1 MKQKIERV
9 IISGGG
15 TGGHIFPALSIA
27 GALRRRYPDVDI
39 LFVGADDR
47 MEMQRVPA
55 AGYPIVGLP
64 VAGFDRKR
72 LWRNFR
78 TLWLLCKSMRKARRT
93 VRDFRPQIAIG
104 VGGYCSGPTLK
115 AAQRLGVP
123 TLIQEQNGYPGVTNK
138 LLGKKAR
145 AICVA
150 YEGTERFFP
159 ADRIHLTGNPVRASL
174 LDCAL
179 TPAEARSRLGF
190 DPARPLVLVV
200 GGSLGATTVNR
211 AIAAGVDAITG
222 AGASLLWQTG
232 RRDTELAAAATAGNP
247 NARATEFISDM
258 DVAYRA
264 ADLVVSR
271 AGAGSISEL
280 QLLGKATVL
289 VPSPNVTEDHQRKNA
304 MALVARDA
312 AVMVDDADADTQLV
326 PAVTALLADDA
337 RRGAMSRAIAAMA
350 LPDSADRIVDIAEQI
365 IFNTKKH
372 SDA

>member
-1 MKQKIERV
+1 MSKKIERV

-27 GALRRRYPDVDI
+27 GEIKRRNPKAEI
-39 LFVGADDR
+39 LFVGADNR
-47 MEMQRVPA
+47 MEMQRVPD

-64 VAGFDRKR
+64 VAGFDRTR

-78 TLWLLCKSMRKARRT
+78 TIVLLLKSMRLARRT
-93 VRDFRPQIAIG
+93 VRDFRPQLAVG

-115 AAQRLGVP
+115 AAQKLGIP

-138 LLGKKAR
+138 LLAKKAG

-159 ADRIHLTGNPVRASL
+159 ADKIHLTGNPVRSAL
-174 LDCAL
+174 LECTL
-179 TPAEARSRLGF
+179 TPPEAKSRLGF
-190 DPARPLVLVV
+190 DPAKPLVLVV
-200 GGSLGATTVNR
+200 GGSLGASPINH
-211 AIAAGVDAITG
+211 AIAAGVDAITD

-232 RRDTELAAAATAGNP
+232 RRDQELAAKATENNP
-247 NARATEFISDM
+247 DARATEFISEM

-264 ADLVVSR
+264 ADVVVSR

-280 QLLGKATVL
+280 QLLGKCTVL

-304 MALVARDA
+304 LALVAHGA
-312 AVMVDDADADTQLV
+312 ACMVEDSAAAEALV
-326 PAVTALLADDA
+326 PAVLDLLADA
-337 RRGAMSRAIAAMA
+337 GKRRSMSEAIAAMA
-350 LPDSADRIVDIAEQI
+350 LPDSAARIVDIAETLI
-365 IFNTKKH
+365 
-372 SDA
+372 D

>member
-1 MKQKIERV
+1 MKV
-9 IISGGG
+9 LISGGG

-27 GALRRRYPDVDI
+27 GALRRRYPDVEI
-39 LFVGADDR
+39 LFVGADNR

-78 TLWLLCKSMRKARRT
+78 TLWLLMKSMRLARRT
-93 VRDFRPQIAIG
+93 VREFKPDIAIG

-115 AAQRLGVP
+115 AAQKLGVP

-138 LLGKKAR
+138 LLAKQAD

-159 ADRIHLTGNPVRASL
+159 AEKIHLTGNPVRASL
-174 LDCAL
+174 LQCSL
-179 TPAEARSRLGF
+179 TPEEARRKLGF
-190 DPARPLVLVV
+190 DPDKPLVLVV

-211 AIAAGVDAITG
+211 AVAAGVKRITD
-222 AGASLLWQTG
+222 AGAQLLWQTG
-232 RRDTELAAAATAGNP
+232 RRDQELAAEATKGVEG
-247 NARATEFISDM
+247 ARATEFISEM
-258 DVAYRA
+258 DIAYRA
-264 ADLVVSR
+264 ADIVVSR

-280 QLLGKATVL
+280 QLLGKCTVL

-304 MALVARDA
+304 LALVARDA
-312 AVMVDDADADTQLV
+312 AVMVEDADADTGLV
-326 PAVTALLADDA
+326 TAVTDLLADPA
-337 RRGAMSRAIAAMA
+337 RREAMSRNIKAMA
-350 LPDSADRIVDIAEQI
+350 LPDADERIVDIIAGI
-365 IFNTKKH
+365 IAKNKK
-372 SDA
+372 

>member
-1 MKQKIERV
+1 MKV
-9 IISGGG
+9 LISGGG

-27 GALRRRYPDVDI
+27 GALRRRYPDVEI
-39 LFVGADDR
+39 LFVGADNR

-78 TLWLLCKSMRKARRT
+78 TLWLLMKSMRLARRT
-93 VRDFRPQIAIG
+93 VREFKPDIAIG

-115 AAQRLGVP
+115 AAQKLGVP

-138 LLGKKAR
+138 LLAKQAD

-159 ADRIHLTGNPVRASL
+159 AEKIHLTGNPVRASL
-174 LDCAL
+174 LQCPL
-179 TPAEARSRLGF
+179 TPEEARRKLGF
-190 DPARPLVLVV
+190 DPDKPLVLVV

-211 AIAAGVDAITG
+211 AVGAGVKRITD
-222 AGASLLWQTG
+222 AGAQLLWQTG
-232 RRDTELAAAATAGNP
+232 RRDQELAAEATKGVEG
-247 NARATEFISDM
+247 ARATEFISEM
-258 DVAYRA
+258 DIAYRA
-264 ADLVVSR
+264 ADIVVSR

-280 QLLGKATVL
+280 QLLGKCTVL

-304 MALVARDA
+304 LALVARDA
-312 AVMVDDADADTQLV
+312 AVMVEDADADTGLV
-326 PAVTALLADDA
+326 TAVTDLLADPA
-337 RRGAMSRAIAAMA
+337 RREAMSRNIKAMA
-350 LPDSADRIVDIAEQI
+350 LPDADERIVDIIAGI
-365 IFNTKKH
+365 IAKNKK
-372 SDA
+372 

>member
-1 MKQKIERV
+1 MSKKTDIKRV

-39 LFVGADDR
+39 LFVGADNR

-72 LWRNFR
+72 PWRNFR
-78 TLWLLCKSMRKARRT
+78 TLWLLFKSMRKARRT

-115 AAQRLGVP
+115 AAQKLGVP

-138 LLGKKAR
+138 LLAKRAD

-159 ADRIHLTGNPVRASL
+159 AEKIHMTGNPVREAL
-174 LDCAL
+174 LHCAL
-179 TPAEARSRLGF
+179 TPAEAKAKLGF
-190 DPARPLVLVV
+190 DPERPLVLVV
-200 GGSLGATTVNR
+200 GGSLGATTINR
-211 AIAAGVDAITG
+211 AIAAGVKDIIA
-222 AGASLLWQTG
+222 AGAQLLWQTG
-232 RRDTELAAAATAGNP
+232 RRDTELAAQATAGVAG
-247 NARATEFISDM
+247 ARATEFISDM

-264 ADLVVSR
+264 ADVVVSR

-280 QLLGKATVL
+280 QLLGKVAVL

-304 MALVARDA
+304 RALTARNA
-312 AVMVDDADADTQLV
+312 AVMVEDADAATALV
-326 PAVTALLADDA
+326 PAVAELLADPS
-337 RRGAMSRAIAAMA
+337 RRMAMSEAISAMA
-350 LPDSADRIVDIAEQI
+350 LRDADERIVDIIQEI
-365 IFNTKKH
+365 LDKH
-372 SDA
+372 QSN